1 MTLSR
6 FLMTYIYF
14 PLGGNRKGKARQ
26 CLNLAIVFLASG
38 IWHGASWNFVLWG
51 CLHGLAVIWETV
63 FPRLRFRWKT
73 ANQIVTGIFLALAWV
88 PFRCESLSDTF
99 LLWKKLFAGEFTGM
113 FLGVCNQLQFAETYA
128 LRKLLEIMAPQ
139 YMNLFYVLNYIL
151 LFGIC
156 VKLAQGRKAEVW
168 IAEKGRLKRGIF
180 CMATLFTWSF
190 ISLSQVSTF
199 LYFNF

>member
-1 MTLSR
+1 
-6 FLMTYIYF
+6 
-14 PLGGNRKGKARQ
+14 
-26 CLNLAIVFLASG
+26 
-38 IWHGASWNFVLWG
+38 
-51 CLHGLAVIWETV
+51 
-63 FPRLRFRWKT
+63 
-73 ANQIVTGIFLALAWV
+73 
-88 PFRCESLSDTF
+88 
-99 LLWKKLFAGEFTGM
+99 M

-128 LRKLLEIMAPQ
+128 IRKLLEILAPQ
-139 YMNLFYVLNYIL
+139 YMNLFYVLNYVL

-156 VKLAQGRKAEVW
+156 VLLARGKKAEEW